1 MMPLSGT
8 GRQREHGGMPGNHRL
23 EAAASRPAPARAPSL
38 ARLIV
43 HDSRGSGRLVGRSS
57 GALDRT
63 LARARALGLDRDL
76 AAGRPPEA
84 SRMLAARAQ
93 DLVAL
98 RTRQALAGDWEHL
111 LRVAR
116 RPVRPGTPLGA
127 VCRDRVTAAEPDIRE
142 MVTRLRAPLP
152 VAARG
157 VATASTLLGDG
168 AGPLYNKGSHRDLA
182 ADVRRATGQLDPA
195 AALFPPEP

>member
-1 MMPLSGT
+1 MMPLSAACG
-8 GRQREHGGMPGNHRL
+8 QRDHGDMPGNHGL
-23 EAAASRPAPARAPSL
+23 AAANGRPAPAAVPPP

-43 HDSRGSGRLVGRSS
+43 HDSRGSGRLVGRPF
-57 GALDRT
+57 GGLDRT
-63 LARARALGLDRDL
+63 LARARALSLDRDL

-84 SRMLAARAQ
+84 SRMLAARAR

-98 RTRQALAGDWEHL
+98 RTRHLLAADWEHL

-116 RPVRPGTPLGA
+116 RPARPHTPLA
-127 VCRDRVTAAEPDIRE
+127 AICRGRVAAAEPDIRE
-142 MVTRLRAPLP
+142 LVTRLRAALP

-168 AGPLYNKGSHRDLA
+168 AGPLYNKGSRRDLS
-182 ADVRRATGQLDPA
+182 ADVRQAARQLDPA
-195 AALFPPEP
+195 ASLFPPGP

>member
-1 MMPLSGT
+1 M
-8 GRQREHGGMPGNHRL
+8 EGNHRL
-23 EAAASRPAPARAPSL
+23 AAASSRPTPAKILSP

-43 HDSRGSGRLVGRSS
+43 HDSRGSGQLVGRSL
-57 GALDRT
+57 GGLGRT

-93 DLVAL
+93 DLVAP
-98 RTRQALAGDWEHL
+98 RTRQTLAGDWEHL

-116 RPVRPGTPLGA
+116 RPVRTRSPLA
-127 VCRDRVTAAEPDIRE
+127 AICRARVTAAEPDILE

-168 AGPLYNKGSHRDLA
+168 AGPLYNKGSRRDLA
-182 ADVRRATGQLDPA
+182 ADVRRATRQLDPSA
-195 AALFPPEP
+195 SLFPAEP

>member
-1 MMPLSGT
+1 MPRIHPLA
-8 GRQREHGGMPGNHRL
+8 
-23 EAAASRPAPARAPSL
+23 AAASRPAPARVPSP

-43 HDSRGSGRLVGRSS
+43 HDSRGSGLVGRSF
-57 GALDRT
+57 GGLGRT

-98 RTRQALAGDWEHL
+98 RTRLALAGDWEHL

-116 RPVRPGTPLGA
+116 RPVRAHTPLA
-127 VCRDRVTAAEPDIRE
+127 AICRDRVTAAEPDIRE

-168 AGPLYNKGSHRDLA
+168 AGPLYKKGRRRDLA
-182 ADVRRATGQLDPA
+182 ADVRRATRQLDPSA
-195 AALFPPEP
+195 SLFPPGNP

>member
-1 MMPLSGT
+1 MT
-8 GRQREHGGMPGNHRL
+8 GNHRL
-23 EAAASRPAPARAPSL
+23 AAPARRPGPARASSP

-43 HDSRGSGRLVGRSS
+43 HDSRGSGWLVGRSF
-57 GALDRT
+57 GGLNRT

-84 SRMLAARAQ
+84 SRMLAARAR

-116 RPVRPGTPLGA
+116 RPARPGTRLA
-127 VCRDRVTAAEPDIRE
+127 AICRDRVIAAEPDIRE
-142 MVTRLRAPLP
+142 MVIRLRAPLP

-168 AGPLYNKGSHRDLA
+168 AGPLYNRGSRRDLA
-182 ADVRRATGQLDPA
+182 ADVRRATRHLDPA
-195 AALFPPEP
+195 ASLFPPGP

>member
-1 MMPLSGT
+1 MS
-8 GRQREHGGMPGNHRL
+8 GNHRL
-23 EAAASRPAPARAPSL
+23 AAPASRPAPASTP

-43 HDSRGSGRLVGRSS
+43 HDSRGSGRLVDRSF
-57 GALDRT
+57 GGLDRT
-63 LARARALGLDRDL
+63 LARARALRLDRDL

-98 RTRQALAGDWEHL
+98 RTRQILAGDWEHL

-116 RPVRPGTPLGA
+116 RPARTRIPLAA
-127 VCRDRVTAAEPDIRE
+127 VCRDRVTAAEPDILE

-168 AGPLYNKGSHRDLA
+168 AGPLYNKGSRRDLA
-182 ADVRRATGQLDPA
+182 ADVRRATRQLDPA
-195 AALFPPEP
+195 ATLFPPEP